1 MKYKLNSKQNFYY
14 LRAILGLGVYT
25 RDEINSL
32 GYQKKKRIIKVH
44 RKATLAIEK
53 LKQQRL
59 HDMSSAILSVLFNKG
74 KMFEDLTCNLYVTFE
89 DVPSI
94 NMSDKNLGISKDDI
108 LECLLEHGV
117 LGPNFLKL
125 E

>member
-1 MKYKLNSKQNFYY
+1 MQYQLNSKQNFYY

-44 RKATLAIEK
+44 RKAAVAIEK

-59 HDMSSAILSVLFNKG
+59 HDMSSAILSLLFNKG
-74 KMFEDLTCNLYVTFE
+74 KMFDDLTCDLYVTF
-89 DVPSI
+89 DNVPSVQL
-94 NMSDKNLGISKDDI
+94 SDKQLNITKHDI
-108 LECLLEHGV
+108 INCLLDAGV

>member
-44 RKATLAIEK
+44 RKATAAIEK
-53 LKQQRL
+53 LKLHLSLDKQSVGGRMQLADSSDGPRPPSDWPRRL
-59 HDMSSAILSVLFNKG
+59 AVPPEPPWHSRASSWCLHKA
-74 KMFEDLTCNLYVTFE
+74 DRP
-89 DVPSI
+89 DVPARS
-94 NMSDKNLGISKDDI
+94 
-108 LECLLEHGV
+108 
-117 LGPNFLKL
+117 LGP
-125 E
+125 EY